1 MATKFGYFGRE
12 KERETQSEERVFRLL
27 TYVSDFFG
35 GNLSRAYASF
45 YFVYLFIYA
54 MFFPQ
59 KNKKI
64 FMWCGLTLDT
74 VLWMFLTL
82 LFLFEKKKWKVQN
95 PTIISVLDLEWPEN

>member
-45 YFVYLFIYA
+45 YFVRLFIYA

-82 LFLFEKKKWKVQN
+82 LFLFEKKNGKFRTQR
-95 PTIISVLDLEWPEN
+95 LLAF